1 VWWIRFPVNA
11 VECMW
16 NWVRRRAE
24 FGMQPLNVTR
34 ETGLPPKLI
43 GEDPRAG
50 VQIYRISDCIPVKQV
65 FLTKPRPLLTV
76 KLLTANSIGKAL
88 NLL

>member
-1 VWWIRFPVNA
+1 MWWIRFPVNA

-43 GEDPRAG
+43 IGEDPRVADFDG
-50 VQIYRISDCIPVKQV
+50 VP
-65 FLTKPRPLLTV
+65 PWRPL
-76 KLLTANSIGKAL
+76 NQ
-88 NLL
+88 